1 MSDSF
6 DDGDFTNNPT
16 WVGDVTDFIVNTNN
30 ELQLNA
36 AASGESYL
44 STPHTLTQLE
54 DREWRFKI
62 NYAFSPSN
70 NNNGDN
76 YLTASDADLST
87 APDGIFMRI
96 GENGSNDP
104 IYLIERS
111 GGIETNILTSTP
123 AIVATSFEINVKVIY
138 RANGDWELYT
148 DLAGGTVFQFDATAN
163 YTANVLG
170 THLGVKLK
178 YTATRKDKFFYDDFY
193 AGPIQGGSTAP
204 TITSVTAVSNTE
216 LEVEFDKAIDPV
228 TGETLSNYTVDKGIG
243 NPTSVL
249 QNGTNPALF
258 TLTFGASFIDGD
270 TYTLTV
276 SGVEDVDNNVMATQ
290 NETFVYTAP
299 DLTPPTI
306 IDVTAIST
314 TEVKIGR

>member
-1 MSDSF
+1 MRQLLLIFCSFFIFTSWGQMSDSY

-62 NYAFSPSN
+62 NYAFSPSYY
-70 NNNGDN
+70 NNGDN
-76 YLTASDADLST
+76 YMTASDADFST

-148 DLAGGTVFQFDATAN
+148 DLA
-163 YTANVLG
+163 
-170 THLGVKLK
+170 
-178 YTATRKDKFFYDDFY
+178 
-193 AGPIQGGSTAP
+193 
-204 TITSVTAVSNTE
+204 E
-216 LEVEFDKAIDPV
+216 
-228 TGETLSNYTVDKGIG
+228 
-243 NPTSVL
+243 
-249 QNGTNPALF
+249 
-258 TLTFGASFIDGD
+258 
-270 TYTLTV
+270 
-276 SGVEDVDNNVMATQ
+276 
-290 NETFVYTAP
+290 
-299 DLTPPTI
+299 
-306 IDVTAIST
+306 
-314 TEVKIGR
+314 IGRASCRER